1 MKSLK
6 LLLII
11 HIISLTLPVLRA
23 EGADWK
29 HYAEAVN
36 HDIKYYYNPESV
48 ENRPENIARVWT
60 KIVPLSQERKDEE
73 IEKRKKSRLTVE
85 GYDDYEYSLRFF
97 EINCMD
103 KLYNKLSYVDYDSRN
118 TILASHHFNSPL
130 WLHMV
135 PESSTEQLILLVCP
149 RKHKQI

>member
-1 MKSLK
+1 M
-6 LLLII
+6 
-11 HIISLTLPVLRA
+11 PVLRA

-36 HDIKYYYNPESV
+36 HDIRYYYRPGSV
-48 ENRPENIARVWT
+48 ENRSENIVRVWT
-60 KIVPLSQERKDEE
+60 RVVPLSQERKDEE

-85 GYDDYEYSLRFF
+85 GYDDYEYSLRFY

-103 KLYNKLSYVDYDSRN
+103 KLYNKLSYVDYDSMN
-118 TILASHHFNSPL
+118 MILASHHFNSPL

-135 PESSTEQLILLVCP
+135 PDTSTEQLFLLVCP
-149 RKHKQI
+149 KKHKLR